1 MLAEWSKE
9 VLPKSC
15 YISLYL
21 YRKSRQNTQ
30 QMRVKIPTINE
41 AISIISIPLSDH
53 IELIYAIKIQQ
64 KLLKWFKDVFLS
76 FENSIRGMGL
86 GLCSERPDSKHGVC
100 THCREYISFVNI
112 DSSQTF
118 ENLPVIRT
126 CIAFR
131 DEGMRWELWVYLYS
145 LRGSKWE
152 EICWWLITG
161 YHNSY
166 NIHRQT
172 AWWKAVFPFISLYFS
187 VCINK
192 ASLLLFSFAVE

>member
-1 MLAEWSKE
+1 MVKRSASKILLYFSLFISKIQTKHTANACENTHNKWSDFNNINPT
-9 VLPKSC
+9 LRSYRA
-15 YISLYL
+15 YIRY
-21 YRKSRQNTQ
+21 QNT
-30 QMRVKIPTINE
+30 TE
-41 AISIISIPLSDH
+41 T
-53 IELIYAIKIQQ
+53 
-64 KLLKWFKDVFLS
+64 LKWFKDVFLS

-131 DEGMRWELWVYLYS
+131 DEGIRWELWVYLYS

-152 EICWWLITG
+152 EISWWLITG
-161 YHNSY
+161 YNNSY
-166 NIHRQT
+166 NIHRQIRM
-172 AWWKAVFPFISLYFS
+172 VESCFSLYIIIFL
-187 VCINK
+187 CLYK
-192 ASLLLFSFAVE
+192 

>member
-21 YRKSRQNTQ
+21 YQKSRQNTQ

-131 DEGMRWELWVYLYS
+131 DEGIRWELWVYLYS

-152 EICWWLITG
+152 EISWWLITG

-166 NIHRQT
+166 NIHRQIRM
-172 AWWKAVFPFISLYFS
+172 VESCFSLYIIIFL
-187 VCINK
+187 CLYK
-192 ASLLLFSFAVE
+192 